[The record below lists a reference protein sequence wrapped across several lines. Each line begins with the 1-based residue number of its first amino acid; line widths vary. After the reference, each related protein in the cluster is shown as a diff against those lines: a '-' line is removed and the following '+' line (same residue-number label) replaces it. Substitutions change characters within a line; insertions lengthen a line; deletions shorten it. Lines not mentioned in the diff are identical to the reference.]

1 MVRYFKK
8 PETNETVDLLEYC
21 VEKIKEEPNTKIF
34 IGTDSQNRK
43 HFTVYTTVVV
53 FRYNLRGAHFIY
65 QTTRVPR
72 IRDRFSRLWKECE
85 LSVEVA
91 EWLRENSAIRVDKIE
106 LDYNDLKR
114 TESSALVKPTRGWCE
129 GLGYNTAVKPEQL
142 IAIKAADFMCRS

>member
-1 MVRYFKK
+1 MLTYFKK

-21 VEKIKEEPNTKIF
+21 VEKIREEPNTKIF

-106 LDYNDLKR
+106 LDYNNSKQ
-114 TESSALVKPTRGWCE
+114 TESTALVKPTVGWIQA
-129 GLGYNTAVKPEQL
+129 LGYTAVTKPDQL
-142 IAIKAADFMCRS
+142 IAIKAADMMARS